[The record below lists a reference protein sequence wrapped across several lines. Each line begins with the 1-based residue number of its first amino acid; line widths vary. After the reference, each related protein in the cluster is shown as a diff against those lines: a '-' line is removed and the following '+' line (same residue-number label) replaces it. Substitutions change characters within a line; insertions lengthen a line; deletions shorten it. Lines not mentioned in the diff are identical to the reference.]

1 VTAALVCRLESR
13 LPAAASRTQEERTLS
28 TRRRL
33 VEATIAAI
41 DEEGFAGASVSRIVE
56 RAGVSRGGHLH
67 HFASKDLILAAVG
80 DHLSASVFRRTGAV
94 LKACP
99 DPEARLGALLR
110 FLWRDVMSQREGRV
124 LNELMVAARTD
135 PVLASHLRPMV
146 LRAIRLYGRAAERLF
161 IARPGAALDVQTA
174 FRMAQWCLRGMM
186 MDQPISQDRSF
197 FESQLEAL
205 ILALSPVIVG
215 RPE

>member
-1 VTAALVCRLESR
+1 MTAALILPWESR
-13 LPAAASRTQEERTLS
+13 VPAAASRTQEERTHS
-28 TRRRL
+28 TRKRL
-33 VEATIAAI
+33 VEAAIAAI
-41 DEEGFAGASVSRIVE
+41 DEEGYAGASVSRIVE

-110 FLWRDVMSQREGRV
+110 FLWREVMSAREGRV
-124 LNELMVAARTD
+124 MNELMVAARTD

-161 IARPGAALDVQTA
+161 MARPGAAIDVQTA

-197 FESQLEAL
+197 FENQLEAL

>member
-1 VTAALVCRLESR
+1 MTAALVIRLESC
-13 LPAAASRTQEERTLS
+13 LAVAVSRTQEERALS
-28 TRRRL
+28 TRKRL
-33 VEATIAAI
+33 IEAAIAAI
-41 DEEGFAGASVSRIVE
+41 DEEGYAGASVSRIVE

-80 DHLSASVFRRTGAV
+80 DYVSASVFRRTGAV
-94 LKACP
+94 LRACP

-110 FLWRDVMSQREGRV
+110 FLWREVLSQREGRV

-146 LRAIRLYGRAAERLF
+146 LRAIRLYGRAADRLF
-161 IARPGAALDVQTA
+161 VARSGAALDVQTA

-186 MDQPISQDRSF
+186 MDQPISRDRSF
-197 FESQLEAL
+197 FDNELEAL
-205 ILALSPVIVG
+205 IRTLSLVIEG
-215 RPE
+215 RAR